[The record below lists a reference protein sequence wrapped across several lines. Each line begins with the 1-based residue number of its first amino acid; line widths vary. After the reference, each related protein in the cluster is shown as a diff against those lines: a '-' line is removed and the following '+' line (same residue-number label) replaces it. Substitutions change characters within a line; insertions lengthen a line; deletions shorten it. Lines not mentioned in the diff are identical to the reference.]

1 MLLNVLLVYVINIV
15 GIIIVVARVLVPV
28 TSVIAALPAKFQQNI
43 INNIPPPSSCQQQPP
58 THPLLPGDETWAGD
72 GLHGALGFE
81 LSPLLFV
88 KAPIRFGLEPGLGRH
103 CGLR

>member
-1 MLLNVLLVYVINIV
+1 MLLNILLIYVINIV
-15 GIIIVVARVLVPV
+15 GIVRIVLVPV
-28 TSVIAALPAKFQQNI
+28 TSTSASATLPEITQDTLRLNLNSKCST
-43 INNIPPPSSCQQQPP
+43 SS
-58 THPLLPGDETWAGD
+58 TYPLFPGEDAWAGD